1 MAAPLLRRGAAS
13 ASGSLRSTIART
25 ASNSNRAS
33 SRQLSTL
40 LKRTPQPASQLYLA
54 SVQVSRNHFASGPR
68 SFSSTSCTQAEGSG
82 RTTVKDP
89 EPQTGLYYHPTQISI
104 AREPNKP
111 AETVEGWAISFLP
124 DPSSSEDATIA
135 YVLPT
140 NTSSSQDS
148 EPADFVRA
156 NPDRIRINPAGWKI
170 MHDVL
175 KNEVV
180 PNDDLL
186 KFEASTRE
194 SGWAHLTDLR
204 HPLMPGRIATPE
216 NIIASV
222 AFTEGQLNVESY
234 EENKSYRLVTGYEGP
249 IQMADNWI
257 EKLRKRFESL

>member
-1 MAAPLLRRGAAS
+1 MVATLTLRGVAS
-13 ASGSLRSTIART
+13 ASGSLRNVVARSTTVTTRSVSRSISSMAIRT
-25 ASNSNRAS
+25 AQPL
-33 SRQLSTL
+33 SRVSY
-40 LKRTPQPASQLYLA
+40 S
-54 SVQVSRNHFASGPR
+54 VSRTLSVNCSGRSR
-68 SFSSTSCTQAEGSG
+68 SFSSSVTLTNASG

-104 AREPNKP
+104 SRGPDQPSN
-111 AETVEGWAISFLP
+111 TVDGWAISFLAQ
-124 DPSSSEDATIA
+124 PSDSEDAVIA

-148 EPADFVRA
+148 EPADFIRA

-175 KNEVV
+175 KHEVV

-222 AFTEGQLNVESY
+222 AFTEGELNVESY

-249 IQMADNWI
+249 IQMSDSWI
-257 EKLRKRFESL
+257 GKLRKRFESL

>member
-1 MAAPLLRRGAAS
+1 MSSTVAATLRRAAQS
-13 ASGSLRSTIART
+13 ASGGLQSSAVRSVSSSSRLHAT
-25 ASNSNRAS
+25 ASTTAGRGSARLAPAAAT
-33 SRQLSTL
+33 SRL
-40 LKRTPQPASQLYLA
+40 
-54 SVQVSRNHFASGPR
+54 VVSHLRG
-68 SFSSTSCTQAEGSG
+68 FSSTSTRSDGSG

-104 AREPNKP
+104 SRGTDQPTS
-111 AETVEGWAISFLP
+111 TVDGWAISFLP
-124 DPSSSEDATIA
+124 TPSASEDAIIA

-140 NTSSSQDS
+140 SSSSQDA
-148 EPADFVRA
+148 EPAAFVRA
-156 NPDRIRINPAGWKI
+156 NPDRIRINAAGWKI

-175 KNEVV
+175 KNDVV

-222 AFTEGQLNVESY
+222 AFTEGKLNVESY

-249 IQMADNWI
+249 IQMADSWI
-257 EKLRKRFESL
+257 EKLRKRFEAL

>member
-1 MAAPLLRRGAAS
+1 MATS
-13 ASGSLRSTIART
+13 F
-25 ASNSNRAS
+25 
-33 SRQLSTL
+33 SRQYSSACRRESSTSTPLKLSARIE
-40 LKRTPQPASQLYLA
+40 KPA
-54 SVQVSRNHFASGPR
+54 RP
-68 SFSSTSCTQAEGSG
+68 FSSTASRSNSSG
-82 RTTVKDP
+82 RSTVKDP
-89 EPQTGLYYHPTQISI
+89 EPQTGLYYHPTQISVSRGDSESSSI
-104 AREPNKP
+104 
-111 AETVEGWAISFLP
+111 VDGWAISFLP
-124 DPSSSEDATIA
+124 KPSSSEDAVIA
-135 YVLPT
+135 FILPT
-140 NTSSSQDS
+140 NTSSSQDA

-222 AFTEGQLNVESY
+222 AFTEGELNVESY

-249 IQMADNWI
+249 IQMADGWI
-257 EKLRKRFESL
+257 EKLRRRFESL

>member
-1 MAAPLLRRGAAS
+1 MTATATRQSSHAS
-13 ASGSLRSTIART
+13 R
-25 ASNSNRAS
+25 RAS
-33 SRQLSTL
+33 SSPTPLTLSARIS
-40 LKRTPQPASQLYLA
+40 KPA
-54 SVQVSRNHFASGPR
+54 RP
-68 SFSSTSCTQAEGSG
+68 FSSTALRTDSSG
-82 RTTVKDP
+82 RSTVKDP
-89 EPQTGLYYHPTQISI
+89 EPQTGLYYHPTQIRIS
-104 AREPNKP
+104 RGEG
-111 AETVEGWAISFLP
+111 ESSTTVDGWAISFLP
-124 DPSSSEDATIA
+124 KPSASEDAVIA
-135 YVLPT
+135 FILPT
-140 NTSSSQDS
+140 NISSSQDA

-222 AFTEGQLNVESY
+222 AFTEGELNVESY

-249 IQMADNWI
+249 IQMADSWI
-257 EKLRKRFESL
+257 EKLRRRFESL

>member
-1 MAAPLLRRGAAS
+1 MALPLIRIPRSLGNTRARFPNSKNGARCNEQHHVGQEYAQK
-13 ASGSLRSTIART
+13 SGI
-25 ASNSNRAS
+25 NF
-33 SRQLSTL
+33 
-40 LKRTPQPASQLYLA
+40 KIASQW
-54 SVQVSRNHFASGPR
+54 SCPERIRIDPR
-68 SFSSTSCTQAEGSG
+68 SRKSDGFATRTNASG

-104 AREPNKP
+104 YRGPNEPSST
-111 AETVEGWAISFLP
+111 ADGWAISFLAN
-124 DPSSSEDATIA
+124 PSSSEDAVIA

-148 EPADFVRA
+148 KPADFVRA
-156 NPDRIRINPAGWKI
+156 NPDRIHINPAGWKI

-175 KNEVV
+175 KNQVV

-186 KFEASTRE
+186 NFEASTRE

-222 AFTEGQLNVESY
+222 AFTEGKLNVESY

-249 IQMADNWI
+249 IQMADGWL
-257 EKLRKRFESL
+257 EKLRKRFGSL

>member
-1 MAAPLLRRGAAS
+1 MLVKSTLRRAASTSRLLRNGLVQNASASTRGAANQMVS
-13 ASGSLRSTIART
+13 VTSRGLQTYFRVFGLPKRRAKINCFTHCRTLMSTATRT
-25 ASNSNRAS
+25 NA
-33 SRQLSTL
+33 
-40 LKRTPQPASQLYLA
+40 
-54 SVQVSRNHFASGPR
+54 
-68 SFSSTSCTQAEGSG
+68 SG

-104 AREPNKP
+104 YRGPNEPSST
-111 AETVEGWAISFLP
+111 ADGWAISFLAN
-124 DPSSSEDATIA
+124 PSSSEDAVIA

-148 EPADFVRA
+148 KPADFVRA
-156 NPDRIRINPAGWKI
+156 NPDRIHINPAGWKI

-175 KNEVV
+175 KNQVV

-186 KFEASTRE
+186 NFEASTRE

-222 AFTEGQLNVESY
+222 AFTEGKLNVESY

-249 IQMADNWI
+249 IQMADGWL
-257 EKLRKRFESL
+257 EKLRKRFGSL

>member
-1 MAAPLLRRGAAS
+1 MIARSFNTTA
-13 ASGSLRSTIART
+13 LRS
-25 ASNSNRAS
+25 S
-33 SRQLSTL
+33 S
-40 LKRTPQPASQLYLA
+40 
-54 SVQVSRNHFASGPR
+54 
-68 SFSSTSCTQAEGSG
+68 SG

-89 EPQTGLYYHPTQISI
+89 EPQSGLYYHPTQINISRG
-104 AREPNKP
+104 ADQPNSQ
-111 AETVEGWAISFLP
+111 VDGWAISFLSK
-124 DPSSSEDATIA
+124 PSSSDDAVIA

-140 NTSSSQDS
+140 NTSQSQDA

-170 MHDVL
+170 VHEVL

-180 PNDDLL
+180 PHDDLL

-222 AFTEGQLNVESY
+222 AFTDGQLNVESY

-249 IQMADNWI
+249 IQMADSWI
-257 EKLRKRFESL
+257 EKLSKRFESL